1 MAAPVILIVVDDDK
15 LRGDLCSAL
24 RRRFEPDFAA
34 IATPSQQVSATLQD
48 IGSTARVAV
57 VIAAA
62 ELETGSGVDLLGQ
75 LRAVHP
81 SARRVLLVRRG
92 QWASDHPV
100 RQAIVLG
107 LVDSYLF
114 VPWGSVEQWLYQ
126 PMAEYVAA
134 WSATQPPTFE
144 AISIIGEARHPR
156 SHELRDMLTRADIP
170 YGFYNVES
178 PAGQE
183 HLAATDTDGQALP
196 VVVFYS
202 GTVLVAPSDAELLGA
217 LGFSSDAAH
226 MSCDVAIV
234 GGGPSGLSA
243 AVYAASEG
251 LRTVLVDS
259 GLVGGQAGTSSM
271 IRNYL
276 GFPRGVSGTELMG
289 RALEQAWLFGAEVL
303 APQEGIQLDGVGGD
317 RVIRTVNGSRLTAR
331 SVLIATGVSWRRLP
345 IPSIERL
352 IGQGVFYGAAGSEA
366 AALAEEPVFVVGGG
380 NSAGQAAVHL
390 AKHSAE
396 VTILVRRPSL
406 SSSMSAYLIREIAAM
421 GNIAVR
427 PETEVVEAHG
437 ECQLEE
443 LTLES
448 HAGRS
453 RERVPAAGLFVMIG
467 GEPRT
472 AWLSDSLARD
482 PSGYVL
488 TGSDVATDSTGGF
501 HGRAPTYL
509 ETSMPGVFAVGDVRH
524 GSVKRVAPS
533 VGSGAIAVQLI
544 HEYLARLES

>member
-1 MAAPVILIVVDDDK
+1 VLVEFCWCAGAS
-15 LRGDLCSAL
+15 G
-24 RRRFEPDFAA
+24 
-34 IATPSQQVSATLQD
+34 
-48 IGSTARVAV
+48 RV
-57 VIAAA
+57 
-62 ELETGSGVDLLGQ
+62 T
-75 LRAVHP
+75 
-81 SARRVLLVRRG
+81 
-92 QWASDHPV
+92 
-100 RQAIVLG
+100 
-107 LVDSYLF
+107 
-114 VPWGSVEQWLYQ
+114 
-126 PMAEYVAA
+126 
-134 WSATQPPTFE
+134 
-144 AISIIGEARHPR
+144 
-156 SHELRDMLTRADIP
+156 IP
-170 YGFYNVES
+170 YGFYDAES
-178 PAGQE
+178 PEGQE
-183 HLAATDTDGQALP
+183 HLAATDTAGRALP

-217 LGFSSDAAH
+217 LGFSSDVVH
-226 MSCDVAIV
+226 MSCEVAIV

-276 GFPRGVSGTELMG
+276 GFPRGVSGTELTG
-289 RALEQAWLFGAEVL
+289 RALEQAWLFGADVL
-303 APQEGIQLDGVGGD
+303 TPQEAIQLDARGGD
-317 RVIRTVNGSRLTAR
+317 RVIRTMNGSQLTAR
-331 SVLIATGVSWRRLP
+331 SVVIATGVSWRRLP
-345 IPSIERL
+345 NPSIERL

-406 SSSMSAYLIREIAAM
+406 SSSMSAYLIR
-421 GNIAVR
+421 
-427 PETEVVEAHG
+427 P
-437 ECQLEE
+437 
-443 LTLES
+443 
-448 HAGRS
+448 GRS
-453 RERVPAAGLFVMIG
+453 RQRVPAAGLFVMIG

-482 PSGYVL
+482 PSGFVL
-488 TGSDVATDSTGGF
+488 TGSDVASDSTAGF
-501 HGRAPTYL
+501 HGRAPAYL

-544 HEYLARLES
+544 HEYFAGLES